1 MSIFLIYYS
10 NVQQVGDVLALVLQ
24 LYVRISMMLT

>member
-1 MSIFLIYYS
+1 MSIFLIYHS
-10 NVQQVGDVLALVLQ
+10 SIQQVDYILALALQ